1 MKIEIT
7 NCQFNADF
15 SGTLPY
21 GVREN
26 LNRPKNVAF
35 DSVGKSPSLNYTV
48 KRSKIHQIELTL
60 VNFPNFS
67 FIE

>member
-26 LNRPKNVAF
+26 LNRPKNVA
-35 DSVGKSPSLNYTV
+35 SLNYTV

-60 VNFPNFS
+60 VNFPNFF
-67 FIE
+67 FIEKRHKNIM